1 LCPDD
6 ICKSFQVPKI
16 KPDHIAEY
24 WAAVA
29 KFVRFGVAE
38 AVDSSDYDSDDEVD
52 LNFLDFCHRVD
63 AAAVVRP
70 E

>member
-1 LCPDD
+1 M
-6 ICKSFQVPKI
+6 QVPRV
-16 KPDHIAEY
+16 KPDPLTEY

-38 AVDSSDYDSDDEVD
+38 DVDSSDYDSDDEVD
-52 LNFLDFCHRVD
+52 LNFLDFCRRVD
-63 AAAVVRP
+63 AVAVVRS